1 MSIDSPL
8 SLYQSA
14 IPADWIDYNGHMN
27 VAYYV
32 LAFDYSTDALMDYLG
47 LDSDYRERT
56 QNSAFVLE
64 GHITYDQE
72 LVQDDPIHCT
82 TQLLDYDAKRIHYF
96 QQMYHSEKGFLA
108 ATNELI
114 LLHMDMSQRRSAP
127 MPTSTLEQ
135 LEAVMAAHKQ
145 LPKPPQVGRV
155 IGIRRREQN
164 SVLSTS

>member
-1 MSIDSPL
+1 MMSIASPL
-8 SLYQSA
+8 NLYQGV

-32 LAFDYSTDALMDYLG
+32 LAFDYTTDALMDYVG

-72 LVQDDPIHCT
+72 LMQNDPIHCT

-96 QQMYHSEKGFLA
+96 HQMYHSEKGFLA

-114 LLHMDMSQRRSAP
+114 LLHMDMTERRSAA
-127 MPTSTLEQ
+127 MPTATLEQ
-135 LEAVMAAHKQ
+135 LETIMAAHKQ
-145 LPKPPQVGRV
+145 LAKPSQVGRV
-155 IGIRRREQN
+155 IGIRHR
-164 SVLSTS
+164 